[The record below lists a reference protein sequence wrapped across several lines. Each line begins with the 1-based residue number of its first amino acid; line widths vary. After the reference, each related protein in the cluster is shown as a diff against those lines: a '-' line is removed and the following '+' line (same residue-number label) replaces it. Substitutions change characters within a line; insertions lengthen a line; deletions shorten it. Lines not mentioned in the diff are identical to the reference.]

1 MEPISAAIAAFGAIK
16 AGVSAG
22 REITSMAKD
31 LGKMWDSCEAVQQDH
46 NKKKNRQILSANE
59 EALST
64 FVNKQKAKDLEEELR
79 ELIVWTRGLD
89 AWQELLRLRVDI
101 KRERKEAIAKVKRER
116 AEKQEAILTVVAVV
130 LVLGLI
136 VGGGAFFIWW
146 KLVK

>member
-1 MEPISAAIAAFGAIK
+1 MEPISVAIAAFGAIK

-59 EALST
+59 EVLST

-136 VGGGAFFIWW
+136 VGGGAFFIWC

>member
-1 MEPISAAIAAFGAIK
+1 MEPISVAIAAFGAIK